1 MGADGMPIEDT
12 LGITFRLADASTDGE
27 VLWEES
33 LTVVLDNGGF

>member
-12 LGITFRLADASTDGE
+12 LGITFRLADAGTDGE